1 LALWH
6 GRNHHRWNV
15 RLTALSLEAADAIAS
30 DGDPGQSAELHE
42 REIAVCTAIAAL
54 PPDLREALILS
65 EYEIFLQSGQGCLPS
80 KVFSTACVRDPVLE
94 KSCTIFTQAIP

>member
-15 RLTALSLEAADAIAS
+15 RLPALSLEAAVAVAS
-30 DGDPGQSAELHE
+30 DGDLGQSAELHE
-42 REIAVCTAIAAL
+42 REIAAL
-54 PPDLREALILS
+54 PPDLRKALILS
-65 EYEIFLQSGQGCLPS
+65 EYEIFLQSRQGCLPS